1 MKTLID
7 KKEKLRRDCEAQK
20 KKRRN
25 EEGLTPKQAEKK
37 KRLEEVMKL
46 HESGLN
52 QVQIA
57 EKLGLT
63 RRTIVND
70 IKKLRE
76 MGEII

>member
-1 MKTLID
+1 
-7 KKEKLRRDCEAQK
+7 
-20 KKRRN
+20 
-25 EEGLTPKQAEKK
+25 
-37 KRLEEVMKL
+37 MKL